1 MKFSRKEGKGRKERK
16 TAMKQEKG
24 FDFWRMVFGC
34 VFVALVTVFAWIM
47 SDVFFAP
54 LLKGY
59 ETVPCRIV
67 KSSVEMEK
75 VNRFIFTAEFAYEH
89 NGRTCKSNSLR
100 KPGRG
105 EFEFSRLASRLP
117 LLEKYAPGTEHEC
130 RVNPENPFDAVLA
143 VENPVEDPDA
153 LSGNTGPIV
162 AGMILALFLLAG
174 VSMIASAFP
183 SVRRL
188 GTPRVKKLLVAVV
201 LVLFGCPFMT
211 VGSLSLVRHVR
222 ERSESKSYV
231 PVSARVLY
239 SDMYSFRSGGR
250 HPHTSYSVRVGYEYT
265 IDGKK
270 YESDRLAISQISSN
284 NYDHQRHLA
293 SRYKKGDAV
302 TAYVSPDD
310 PRKSLLEK
318 SGGLGDI
325 VAMAFMGLFGVVGFA
340 MIVGGLWMMLSL
352 LRGSNG
358 APISFERR
366 MLKRSHANWVIPGL
380 FTVVWN
386 VFSWSFVLGFVGE
399 EQVRRQEP
407 ALLVLAI
414 LFSLV
419 GIFLIGSF
427 VFEIVRELRAPRLVL
442 TLSCAMW
449 KHGSP
454 AQVDWSLEN
463 PEEIESLE
471 IAVAR
476 TRMKDSGK
484 HRRLTTVS
492 SQNRCR
498 HAQSIVPGAG
508 SFGFTV
514 PVSTNDGCNLSFVA
528 KVKMKSIRRAFT
540 FAYPLPSP
548 VV

>member
-1 MKFSRKEGKGRKERK
+1 MKRK
-16 TAMKQEKG
+16 KG
-24 FDFWRMVFGC
+24 FEFGRMVFGC
-34 VFVALVTVFAWIM
+34 AFVAFVSVFVWIM
-47 SDVFFAP
+47 SDALFTP
-54 LLKGY
+54 SLKGY

-67 KSSVEMEK
+67 ESSVKMET

-162 AGMILALFLLAG
+162 AGMVLALFLLAG

-188 GTPRVKKLLVAVV
+188 ATAPRVKKLLIPIG

-211 VGSLSLVRHVR
+211 VGSIGLVQHVR
-222 ERSESKSYV
+222 EWSEAKAYV
-231 PVSARVLY
+231 PVPAKVLY
-239 SDMYSFRSGGR
+239 SGMYSFRSGGR
-250 HPHTSYSVRVGYEYT
+250 HPHTVYSVRVGYEY
-265 IDGKK
+265 DVGGKK
-270 YESDRLAISQISSN
+270 YEGDRLAISQVSSN
-284 NYDHQRHLA
+284 NYDHHRHLA
-293 SRYKKGDAV
+293 DKYKKGDAV

-310 PRKSLLEK
+310 PRKSVLEK
-318 SGGLGDI
+318 PGGLGDI
-325 VAMAFMGLFGVVGFA
+325 GAMAFMGLFGVVGFA
-340 MIVGGLWMMLSL
+340 IIAAGLWMTLSF
-352 LRGSNG
+352 LRGNNG

-366 MLKRSHANWVIPGL
+366 LLKRSHAELAALGL
-380 FTVVWN
+380 FAFVWN
-386 VFSWSFVLGFVGE
+386 VFSWLFVLVFVGE
-399 EQVRRQEP
+399 EQVRRFDP
-407 ALLVLAI
+407 RLLFLAI
-414 LFSLV
+414 FPLAGL
-419 GIFLIGSF
+419 FLIG
-427 VFEIVRELRAPRLVL
+427 VLLWKIVRELRAPRLAL

-449 KHGSP
+449 KQGSP

-471 IAVAR
+471 IALERKKTVG
-476 TRMKDSGK
+476 SGK
-484 HRRLTTVS
+484 HHRQITVS
-492 SQNRCR
+492 SQSCSR
-498 HAQSIVPGAG
+498 HAQSMVPGAG

-514 PVSTNDGCNLSFVA
+514 PVSTNDRCNLSFVA
-528 KVKMKSIRRAFT
+528 KVKVKGVSRIFT
-540 FAYPLPSP
+540 LTYPLPSP
-548 VV
+548 VA

>member
-1 MKFSRKEGKGRKERK
+1 MKKK
-16 TAMKQEKG
+16 KG
-24 FDFWRMVFGC
+24 FDFGRMVFGC
-34 VFVALVTVFAWIM
+34 VFVAFVTVFVWIM

-54 LLKGY
+54 SLKGY

-67 KSSVEMEK
+67 KSSVKMEK

-89 NGRTCKSNSLR
+89 DGRTYKSNSLR
-100 KPGRG
+100 SPGQG

-117 LLEKYAPGTEHEC
+117 LLERYAPGTEHEC

-153 LSGNTGPIV
+153 LSGNIGPIV
-162 AGMILALFLLAG
+162 AGMVLVLFLSVG
-174 VSMIASAFP
+174 VFMIVSAFP

-201 LVLFGCPFMT
+201 LVLFGSPFMT

-231 PVSARVLY
+231 SVPAKVLY
-239 SDMYSFRSGGR
+239 SGMYSFRSGGR

-284 NYDHQRHLA
+284 NYDHHRHLA
-293 SRYKKGDAV
+293 NRYKKGDAV

-325 VAMAFMGLFGVVGFA
+325 GAMAFMGLFGVVGFA
-340 MIVGGLWMMLSL
+340 LMVGGLWMMLSL

-358 APISFERR
+358 APLSFERR
-366 MLKRSHANWVIPGL
+366 ILKRSHTNWVIPGL
-380 FTVVWN
+380 FTFVWN

-399 EQVRRQEP
+399 EQVRRLEP

-414 LFSLV
+414 FPLV
-419 GIFLIGSF
+419 GIFLIGCF
-427 VFEIVRELRAPRLVL
+427 IFEIVRELRAPRLVL

-449 KHGSP
+449 KQGSP
-454 AQVDWSLEN
+454 AQADWSLDS

-471 IAVAR
+471 IALER
-476 TRMKDSGK
+476 TRMKGSGK
-484 HRRLTTVS
+484 HRRLKTVA
-492 SQNRCR
+492 SQSCSR
-498 HAQSIVPGAG
+498 HVQSMVPGAG

-514 PVSTNDGCNLSFVA
+514 PGSANDGCNLSLVA

-540 FAYPLPSP
+540 FTYPLPSP
-548 VV
+548 VA

>member
-1 MKFSRKEGKGRKERK
+1 MKKK
-16 TAMKQEKG
+16 KG
-24 FDFWRMVFGC
+24 FDFGRMVFGC
-34 VFVALVTVFAWIM
+34 AFVAFATVFAWIM

-54 LLKGY
+54 SLKGC

-67 KSSVEMEK
+67 KSSVKMEK

-89 NGRTCKSNSLR
+89 HGRTYKSNSLR
-100 KPGRG
+100 RPGQG
-105 EFEFSRLASRLP
+105 EFEFSRLVSRLP
-117 LLEKYAPGTEHEC
+117 LLERYAPGTEHEC

-153 LSGNTGPIV
+153 LSGNIGPIV
-162 AGMILALFLLAG
+162 AGMILVLFLSVG
-174 VSMIASAFP
+174 VFMIVSAFP

-211 VGSLSLVRHVR
+211 VGSIGLVQHVR

-231 PVSARVLY
+231 PVPAKVLY

-265 IDGKK
+265 INGKK

-293 SRYKKGDAV
+293 NKYKKGDAV

-310 PRKSLLEK
+310 PRKSVLEK
-318 SGGLGDI
+318 SSGLGDI
-325 VAMAFMGLFGVVGFA
+325 GAMAFMGLFGVVGFA
-340 MIVGGLWMMLSL
+340 IIVAGLWMTLSF

-358 APISFERR
+358 APLSFDRWI
-366 MLKRSHANWVIPGL
+366 LKRSHANLAALGL
-380 FTVVWN
+380 FAVVWN

-399 EQVRRQEP
+399 EQVRRLEP
-407 ALLVLAI
+407 RLLVLAI
-414 LFSLV
+414 FPLV
-419 GIFLIGSF
+419 GLFLIG
-427 VFEIVRELRAPRLVL
+427 VLLWKIVRALRAPRLVL

-449 KHGSP
+449 KQGSP

-471 IAVAR
+471 IALAR
-476 TRMKDSGK
+476 TRMEGSGK

-492 SQNRCR
+492 SQSCCH
-498 HAQSIVPGAG
+498 HAQSMVPGAG

-514 PVSTNDGCNLSFVA
+514 PGSANDGCNLSLVA

-540 FAYPLPSP
+540 FTYPLPSP
-548 VV
+548 VA